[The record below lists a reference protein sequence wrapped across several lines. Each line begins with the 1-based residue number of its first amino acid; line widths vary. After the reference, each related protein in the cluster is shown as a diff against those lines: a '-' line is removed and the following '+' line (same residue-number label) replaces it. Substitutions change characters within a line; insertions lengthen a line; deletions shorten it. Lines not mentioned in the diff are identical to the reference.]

1 MALSIIIVIWLLLAI
16 MSGWRQ
22 GLAITVISMV
32 GNVILWVIAIAAYQP
47 LAVKFGGADVGFVGK
62 IVTFILIIVLGKLLI
77 HWLARMSR
85 HVTWIPVIKQA
96 NSLGGAIV
104 AVIFNYIAIFI
115 VLSLLLLVQNT
126 WMTSQYAKS
135 APAQFIITN
144 SPLLNSNK
152 FQNWLGTSN
161 NQDNNSDTNGTDN
174 TDTTDSSSSS
184 Y

>member
-47 LAVKFGGADVGFVGK
+47 LAV
-62 IVTFILIIVLGKLLI
+62 KLLI

-126 WMTSQYAKS
+126 WMTSQYAES